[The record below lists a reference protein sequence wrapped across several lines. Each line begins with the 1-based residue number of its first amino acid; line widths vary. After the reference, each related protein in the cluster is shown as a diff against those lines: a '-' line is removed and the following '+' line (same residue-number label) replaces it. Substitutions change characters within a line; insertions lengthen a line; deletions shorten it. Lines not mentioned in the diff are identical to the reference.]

1 MVPQK
6 INFNSLDER
15 TCYGNLP
22 DSLNKEDISN
32 GSNLDLNPIPIL
44 IQPAVGNF
52 LPFWHKFKQFFLY
65 FQEYKYENQMRII

>member
-52 LPFWHKFKQFFLY
+52 LPFWHKFKQFFFILLG
-65 FQEYKYENQMRII
+65 I